1 MKQKHI
7 WLGAL
12 ILILSLS
19 MITVMATPKRIV
31 ATTAS
36 VSAASPA
43 PAFSLEDQDGKA
55 VNLADLKGKIV
66 VLEWTN
72 PDCPFVQRHYQADT
86 MTMTKLASKYKDSG
100 VVWLAINS
108 TNYMGRDKY
117 KAWIKEHNLPYAIL
131 DDHTGAVGKTY
142 GAKTTPHM
150 FVIDKTGTIAYQ
162 GAIDDQAGKV
172 NYVAQALE
180 ELLAGKA
187 VTIPETKPYGCSV
200 KYGK

>member
-1 MKQKHI
+1 MKQRHI

-12 ILILSLS
+12 ILILGLS

-31 ATTAS
+31 APTAS

-117 KAWIKEHNLPYAIL
+117 KAWIKEHNLPYTIL

-150 FVIDKTGTIAYQ
+150 FVIDKVGSIAYQ
-162 GAIDDQAGKV
+162 GAIDDQASKV

-187 VTIPETKPYGCSV
+187 VSIPQTKPYGCSV